1 MLQTLIIATEGIK
14 SYTLEIM
21 LYDKNNTRQKCKT
34 KIIGS
39 IPADKNRLG
48 QEVCFHIKI
57 SE

>member
-1 MLQTLIIATEGIK
+1 MLQTLIIVIEGI

-21 LYDKNNTRQKCKT
+21 LQDKNNTRQKCKT
-34 KIIGS
+34 KIIGI

-48 QEVCFHIKI
+48 QKVCFHIKI